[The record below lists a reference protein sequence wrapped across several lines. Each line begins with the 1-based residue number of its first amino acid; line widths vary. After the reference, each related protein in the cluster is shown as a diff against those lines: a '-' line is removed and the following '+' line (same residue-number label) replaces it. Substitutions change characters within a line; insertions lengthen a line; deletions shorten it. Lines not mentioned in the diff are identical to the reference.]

1 MQVVAATRLRR
12 AQAAVQ
18 ATRPYADKMLEVLQT
33 VSERATEYKHPFLI
47 RREGKRAV
55 MILVTTDKGL
65 AGAVNVNNIRTGTR
79 YMSQHYPDQQ
89 RYVTLGRKG
98 RDFLLRYRR
107 DVIAE
112 VSNLPDRPSQGQVLP
127 AVTVALEEYTKG
139 NVDAVLLCY
148 AKWVSTLKQE
158 PTVRV
163 LIPAEIPARERAAS
177 GPRADYIYE
186 PDPESVLDG
195 LLPRY
200 VETQVFQAVL
210 ENKASEYSAK
220 MIAMQNAT
228 NAAGDLID
236 SLTLYA
242 NKVRQAGITT
252 ELMEIVSG
260 AAAQEGSNCGRRSRW
275 QRRNRSPSPGATARQ
290 GVRATSARSSAPWS
304 TSSSS
309 RVTNPSCS
317 KHWRSRL
324 RTAERSCSRS
334 NPTEATTRFAA
345 SRWTRPTVSAAVI
358 PSLPRARRSP
368 SRSGSRHWAGCST
381 SWAKRSTTSPRRKG
395 RRAGRSIVP
404 LHRSRSSRPR
414 SRSSKPGSRSS
425 T

>member
-1 MQVVAATRLRR
+1 MPAFRDIVRRIDSIRNTQKITKAMQVVAATRLRK

-18 ATRPYADKMLEVLQT
+18 ATRPYSEKMLEVLQT
-33 VSERATEYKHPFLI
+33 VGERATEYKHPFLV

-65 AGAVNVNNIRTGTR
+65 AGAINVNNIRAATR
-79 YMSQHYPDQQ
+79 YMNEHYTEGQ
-89 RYVTLGRKG
+89 RYVTIGRKG

-112 VSNLPDRPSQGQVLP
+112 VSGVSDRPKVVEVLP
-127 AVTVALEEYTKG
+127 AISVALEEYTKG
-139 NVDAVLLCY
+139 TVDAVLLCY
-148 AKWVSTLKQE
+148 SKWISTMKQE
-158 PTVRV
+158 ATVTV
-163 LIPAEIPARERAAS
+163 LIPAEIPQREAGGK

-236 SLTLYA
+236 ALTLFA

-260 AAAQEGSNCGRRSRW
+260 AEAM
-275 QRRNRSPSPGATARQ
+275 
-290 GVRATSARSSAPWS
+290 RASS
-304 TSSSS
+304 
-309 RVTNPSCS
+309 
-317 KHWRSRL
+317 
-324 RTAERSCSRS
+324 
-334 NPTEATTRFAA
+334 
-345 SRWTRPTVSAAVI
+345 
-358 PSLPRARRSP
+358 
-368 SRSGSRHWAGCST
+368 
-381 SWAKRSTTSPRRKG
+381 
-395 RRAGRSIVP
+395 
-404 LHRSRSSRPR
+404 
-414 SRSSKPGSRSS
+414 
-425 T
+425 

>member
-1 MQVVAATRLRR
+1 MPAFRDIVRRIDSIRNTQKITKAMQVVAATRLRK

-18 ATRPYADKMLEVLQT
+18 ATRPYSEKMLEVLQT
-33 VSERATEYKHPFLI
+33 VGERATEYKHPFLV

-65 AGAVNVNNIRTGTR
+65 AGAINVNNIRAATR
-79 YMSQHYPDQQ
+79 YMNEHYTEGQ
-89 RYVTLGRKG
+89 RYVTIGRKG

-112 VSNLPDRPSQGQVLP
+112 VSGVSDRPTLVEVLP
-127 AVTVALEEYTKG
+127 AISVALEEYTKG
-139 NVDAVLLCY
+139 NTDAVLLCY
-148 AKWVSTLKQE
+148 SKWISTMKQE
-158 PTVRV
+158 PTVTV
-163 LIPAEIPARERAAS
+163 LIPAEIPRREADGK

-236 SLTLYA
+236 ALTLFA

-260 AAAQEGSNCGRRSRW
+260 AEAM
-275 QRRNRSPSPGATARQ
+275 
-290 GVRATSARSSAPWS
+290 RA
-304 TSSSS
+304 
-309 RVTNPSCS
+309 
-317 KHWRSRL
+317 
-324 RTAERSCSRS
+324 
-334 NPTEATTRFAA
+334 
-345 SRWTRPTVSAAVI
+345 
-358 PSLPRARRSP
+358 
-368 SRSGSRHWAGCST
+368 SG
-381 SWAKRSTTSPRRKG
+381 
-395 RRAGRSIVP
+395 
-404 LHRSRSSRPR
+404 
-414 SRSSKPGSRSS
+414 
-425 T
+425 

>member
-1 MQVVAATRLRR
+1 MPAFRDIVRRIDSIKNTQKITKAMQVVAATRLRR

-18 ATRPYADKMLEVLQT
+18 ATRPYAEKMLEVLQT
-33 VSERATEYKHPFLI
+33 TSERATEYKHPFLV

-65 AGAVNVNNIRTGTR
+65 CGAINVNNIRAATR
-79 YMSQHYPDQQ
+79 YMNEHHAEGQ
-89 RYVTLGRKG
+89 RYVTVGRKG

-107 DVIAE
+107 EVIAE
-112 VSNLPDRPSQGQVLP
+112 VSGVSDRPTVAEILP
-127 AVTVALEEYTKG
+127 AITVALEEYTKG
-139 NVDAVLLCY
+139 NTDAVILCY
-148 AKWVSTLKQE
+148 SKWISTMKQE
-158 PTVRV
+158 PEIHV
-163 LIPAEIPARERAAS
+163 LIPAEIPGREAASS

-236 SLTLYA
+236 ALTLYA

-260 AAAQEGSNCGRRSRW
+260 AEAM
-275 QRRNRSPSPGATARQ
+275 
-290 GVRATSARSSAPWS
+290 RASS
-304 TSSSS
+304 
-309 RVTNPSCS
+309 
-317 KHWRSRL
+317 
-324 RTAERSCSRS
+324 
-334 NPTEATTRFAA
+334 
-345 SRWTRPTVSAAVI
+345 
-358 PSLPRARRSP
+358 
-368 SRSGSRHWAGCST
+368 
-381 SWAKRSTTSPRRKG
+381 
-395 RRAGRSIVP
+395 
-404 LHRSRSSRPR
+404 
-414 SRSSKPGSRSS
+414 
-425 T
+425 

>member
-1 MQVVAATRLRR
+1 VPAFRDIVRRIDSIRNTQKITKAMQVVAATRLKK

-18 ATRPYADKMLEVLQT
+18 ATRPYSEKMLEVLQT
-33 VSERATEYKHPFLI
+33 AGERATEYKHPFLV

-65 AGAVNVNNIRTGTR
+65 CGAINVNNIRAATR
-79 YMSQHYPDQQ
+79 YMNEHHTEGQ
-89 RYVTLGRKG
+89 RYVTIGRKG

-107 DVIAE
+107 EVIAE
-112 VSNLPDRPSQGQVLP
+112 VSGVSDRPTVAEVLP
-127 AVTVALEEYTKG
+127 AITVALEEYTKG
-139 NVDAVLLCY
+139 NTDAVVLCY
-148 AKWVSTLKQE
+148 SKWISTMKQE
-158 PTVRV
+158 SVVQV
-163 LIPAEIPARERAAS
+163 LIPAEIPAREAGKGD

-228 NAAGDLID
+228 EAAGDLID

-260 AAAQEGSNCGRRSRW
+260 AEAM
-275 QRRNRSPSPGATARQ
+275 
-290 GVRATSARSSAPWS
+290 RAS
-304 TSSSS
+304 
-309 RVTNPSCS
+309 
-317 KHWRSRL
+317 
-324 RTAERSCSRS
+324 
-334 NPTEATTRFAA
+334 
-345 SRWTRPTVSAAVI
+345 
-358 PSLPRARRSP
+358 
-368 SRSGSRHWAGCST
+368 
-381 SWAKRSTTSPRRKG
+381 
-395 RRAGRSIVP
+395 
-404 LHRSRSSRPR
+404 
-414 SRSSKPGSRSS
+414 
-425 T
+425 

>member
-1 MQVVAATRLRR
+1 LPAFRDIVRRIDSIKNTQKITKAMQVVAATRLRR

-18 ATRPYADKMLEVLQT
+18 ATRPYADKMVEVLQT
-33 VSERATEYKHPFLI
+33 VGERATEYRHPFLV

-55 MILVTTDKGL
+55 MVLVTTDKGL
-65 AGAVNVNNIRTGTR
+65 CGAINVNNIRAATR
-79 YMSQHYPDQQ
+79 YMNEHYTEGQ

-98 RDFLLRYRR
+98 RDFLQRYHR

-112 VSNLPDRPSQGQVLP
+112 VSGIADRPTQADVLP

-139 NVDAVLLCY
+139 NADAVLLCY
-148 AKWVSTLKQE
+148 SKWVSTMKQE
-158 PTVRV
+158 ATVRV
-163 LIPAEIPARERAAS
+163 LIPAEIPKREGDGA

-228 NAAGDLID
+228 KAAGDLID
-236 SLTLYA
+236 ALTLFA

-260 AAAQEGSNCGRRSRW
+260 AEAM
-275 QRRNRSPSPGATARQ
+275 
-290 GVRATSARSSAPWS
+290 RASS
-304 TSSSS
+304 
-309 RVTNPSCS
+309 
-317 KHWRSRL
+317 
-324 RTAERSCSRS
+324 
-334 NPTEATTRFAA
+334 
-345 SRWTRPTVSAAVI
+345 
-358 PSLPRARRSP
+358 
-368 SRSGSRHWAGCST
+368 
-381 SWAKRSTTSPRRKG
+381 
-395 RRAGRSIVP
+395 
-404 LHRSRSSRPR
+404 
-414 SRSSKPGSRSS
+414 
-425 T
+425 

>member
-1 MQVVAATRLRR
+1 MPAFRDIVRRIDSIRNTQKITKAMQVVAATRLRK
-12 AQAAVQ
+12 AQTAVQ
-18 ATRPYADKMLEVLQT
+18 ATRPYSEKMLEVLQT
-33 VSERATEYKHPFLI
+33 VGERATEYKHPFLV

-65 AGAVNVNNIRTGTR
+65 AGAINVNNIRAATR
-79 YMSQHYPDQQ
+79 YMNEHYTEGQ
-89 RYVTLGRKG
+89 RYVTIGRKG

-112 VSNLPDRPSQGQVLP
+112 VSGVSDRPTLAEVLP
-127 AVTVALEEYTKG
+127 AISVALEEYTKG
-139 NVDAVLLCY
+139 NTDAVLLCY
-148 AKWVSTLKQE
+148 SKWISTMKQE
-158 PTVRV
+158 PTVTV
-163 LIPAEIPARERAAS
+163 LIPAEIPHREADGK

-236 SLTLYA
+236 ALTLFA

-260 AAAQEGSNCGRRSRW
+260 AEAM
-275 QRRNRSPSPGATARQ
+275 
-290 GVRATSARSSAPWS
+290 RA
-304 TSSSS
+304 
-309 RVTNPSCS
+309 
-317 KHWRSRL
+317 
-324 RTAERSCSRS
+324 
-334 NPTEATTRFAA
+334 
-345 SRWTRPTVSAAVI
+345 
-358 PSLPRARRSP
+358 
-368 SRSGSRHWAGCST
+368 SG
-381 SWAKRSTTSPRRKG
+381 
-395 RRAGRSIVP
+395 
-404 LHRSRSSRPR
+404 
-414 SRSSKPGSRSS
+414 
-425 T
+425 

>member
-1 MQVVAATRLRR
+1 VPAFRDIVRRIDSIRNTQKITKAMQVVAATRLRR

-18 ATRPYADKMLEVLQT
+18 ATRPYSEKMLEVLQT
-33 VSERATEYKHPFLI
+33 VGERATEYKHPFLV

-65 AGAVNVNNIRTGTR
+65 CGAINVNNIRAATR
-79 YMSQHYPDQQ
+79 YMNEHYTEGQ
-89 RYVTLGRKG
+89 RYVTIGRKG

-112 VSNLPDRPSQGQVLP
+112 VSGVSDRPTVAEVLP
-127 AVTVALEEYTKG
+127 AISVALEEYTKG
-139 NVDAVLLCY
+139 NTDAVLLSY
-148 AKWVSTLKQE
+148 SKWISTMKQE
-158 PTVRV
+158 ATVTV
-163 LIPAEIPARERAAS
+163 LIPAEIPHREAEGK

-236 SLTLYA
+236 ALTLFA

-260 AAAQEGSNCGRRSRW
+260 AEAM
-275 QRRNRSPSPGATARQ
+275 
-290 GVRATSARSSAPWS
+290 RASS
-304 TSSSS
+304 
-309 RVTNPSCS
+309 
-317 KHWRSRL
+317 
-324 RTAERSCSRS
+324 
-334 NPTEATTRFAA
+334 
-345 SRWTRPTVSAAVI
+345 
-358 PSLPRARRSP
+358 
-368 SRSGSRHWAGCST
+368 
-381 SWAKRSTTSPRRKG
+381 
-395 RRAGRSIVP
+395 
-404 LHRSRSSRPR
+404 
-414 SRSSKPGSRSS
+414 
-425 T
+425 

>member
-1 MQVVAATRLRR
+1 VPAFRDIVRRIDSIRNTQKITKAMQVVAATRLRK

-18 ATRPYADKMLEVLQT
+18 ATRPYSEKMLEVLQT
-33 VSERATEYKHPFLI
+33 VGERATEYKHPFLV
-47 RREGKRAV
+47 RRSGKRAV

-65 AGAVNVNNIRTGTR
+65 AGAINVNNIRAATR
-79 YMSQHYPDQQ
+79 YMNEHYTEGQ
-89 RYVTLGRKG
+89 RYVTIGRKG

-112 VSNLPDRPSQGQVLP
+112 VSGVSDRPTVVEVLP
-127 AVTVALEEYTKG
+127 AISVALEEYTKG
-139 NVDAVLLCY
+139 NTDAVLLCY
-148 AKWVSTLKQE
+148 SKWISTMKQE
-158 PTVRV
+158 ATVTV
-163 LIPAEIPARERAAS
+163 LIPAEIPHREAEGK

-236 SLTLYA
+236 ALTLFA

-260 AAAQEGSNCGRRSRW
+260 AEAM
-275 QRRNRSPSPGATARQ
+275 
-290 GVRATSARSSAPWS
+290 RASS
-304 TSSSS
+304 
-309 RVTNPSCS
+309 
-317 KHWRSRL
+317 
-324 RTAERSCSRS
+324 
-334 NPTEATTRFAA
+334 
-345 SRWTRPTVSAAVI
+345 
-358 PSLPRARRSP
+358 
-368 SRSGSRHWAGCST
+368 
-381 SWAKRSTTSPRRKG
+381 
-395 RRAGRSIVP
+395 
-404 LHRSRSSRPR
+404 
-414 SRSSKPGSRSS
+414 
-425 T
+425 

>member
-1 MQVVAATRLRR
+1 MPAFRDIVRRIDSIKNTQKITKAMQVVAATRLRR

-18 ATRPYADKMLEVLQT
+18 ATRPYADKMIDVLQT
-33 VSERATEYKHPFLI
+33 VAERATEYKHPFLV

-65 AGAVNVNNIRTGTR
+65 AGAINVNNIRASTR
-79 YMSQHYPDQQ
+79 YMNQNYPEQQ

-98 RDFLLRYRR
+98 RDFLLRFRR

-112 VSNLPDRPSQGQVLP
+112 VSNLPDRPTQGQVLP

-148 AKWVSTLKQE
+148 AKWVSTLRQE

-163 LIPAEIPARERAAS
+163 LIPAEIPARDSES
-177 GPRADYIYE
+177 TGPRADYIYE

-228 NAAGDLID
+228 KAAGDLID
-236 SLTLYA
+236 ALTLYA

-260 AAAQEGSNCGRRSRW
+260 AAAQ
-275 QRRNRSPSPGATARQ
+275 Q
-290 GVRATSARSSAPWS
+290 
-304 TSSSS
+304 SSS
-309 RVTNPSCS
+309 
-317 KHWRSRL
+317 
-324 RTAERSCSRS
+324 
-334 NPTEATTRFAA
+334 
-345 SRWTRPTVSAAVI
+345 
-358 PSLPRARRSP
+358 
-368 SRSGSRHWAGCST
+368 
-381 SWAKRSTTSPRRKG
+381 
-395 RRAGRSIVP
+395 
-404 LHRSRSSRPR
+404 
-414 SRSSKPGSRSS
+414 
-425 T
+425 

>member
-1 MQVVAATRLRR
+1 MPAYRDIVRRIDSIKNTQKITKAMQVVAATRLRK

-18 ATRPYADKMLEVLQT
+18 ATRPYADKMIEVLQT
-33 VSERATEYKHPFLI
+33 VGERATEYKHPFLV

-65 AGAVNVNNIRTGTR
+65 CGAINVNNIRAATR
-79 YMSQHYPDQQ
+79 YMQETYPDHP

-107 DVIAE
+107 EVIAE
-112 VSNLPDRPSQGQVLP
+112 VSNLPDRPSPALVLP

-139 NVDAVLLCY
+139 NTDAVLLCY
-148 AKWVSTLKQE
+148 AKWISTIRQE

-163 LIPAEIPARERAAS
+163 LIPAEIPKRE
-177 GPRADYIYE
+177 GVQEGLRADYIYE
-186 PDPESVLDG
+186 PEPEAVLDG

-228 NAAGDLID
+228 KAAGDLID
-236 SLTLYA
+236 SLTLFA

-260 AAAQEGSNCGRRSRW
+260 AEAVSG
-275 QRRNRSPSPGATARQ
+275 
-290 GVRATSARSSAPWS
+290 TS
-304 TSSSS
+304 
-309 RVTNPSCS
+309 
-317 KHWRSRL
+317 
-324 RTAERSCSRS
+324 
-334 NPTEATTRFAA
+334 
-345 SRWTRPTVSAAVI
+345 
-358 PSLPRARRSP
+358 
-368 SRSGSRHWAGCST
+368 
-381 SWAKRSTTSPRRKG
+381 
-395 RRAGRSIVP
+395 
-404 LHRSRSSRPR
+404 
-414 SRSSKPGSRSS
+414 
-425 T
+425 

>member
-1 MQVVAATRLRR
+1 MPAFRDIVRRIDSIRNTQKITKAMQVVAATRLRK

-33 VSERATEYKHPFLI
+33 VSERATEYKHPFLV
-47 RREGKRAV
+47 RREGRRAV

-65 AGAVNVNNIRTGTR
+65 AGAINVNNIRAATR
-79 YMSQHYPDQQ
+79 YMQQNYPDRP

-112 VSNLPDRPSQGQVLP
+112 VSSLPDRPSQAQVLP
-127 AVTVALEEYTKG
+127 AVTVALEEYTRG
-139 NVDAVLLCY
+139 NTDAVILCY
-148 AKWVSTLKQE
+148 SKWISTMRQD
-158 PTVRV
+158 PTVQT
-163 LIPAEIPARERAAS
+163 LIPAEIPKRAGTEAQS

-200 VETQVFQAVL
+200 VETQIFQAAL

-236 SLTLYA
+236 ALTLYA

-260 AAAQEGSNCGRRSRW
+260 AEAMRAAE
-275 QRRNRSPSPGATARQ
+275 
-290 GVRATSARSSAPWS
+290 
-304 TSSSS
+304 
-309 RVTNPSCS
+309 S
-317 KHWRSRL
+317 K
-324 RTAERSCSRS
+324 
-334 NPTEATTRFAA
+334 
-345 SRWTRPTVSAAVI
+345 
-358 PSLPRARRSP
+358 
-368 SRSGSRHWAGCST
+368 
-381 SWAKRSTTSPRRKG
+381 
-395 RRAGRSIVP
+395 
-404 LHRSRSSRPR
+404 
-414 SRSSKPGSRSS
+414 
-425 T
+425 